1 MLNGQ
6 MEGVILKFRVK
17 EGWWLPPSRVSS
29 VKRGSGEEGGS
40 GQNAFSS
47 CVGHW
52 LATEPLHLAFE
63 RRSAGEPCITLVELG
78 SVALAML
85 TVWVDSRCRRVAMER
100 DTHHVEE
107 WCGGG

>member
-17 EGWWLPPSRVSS
+17 EGSL
-29 VKRGSGEEGGS
+29 
-40 GQNAFSS
+40 
-47 CVGHW
+47 VGNR
-52 LATEPLHLAFE
+52 TPHLAFE